1 MVAAAR
7 ASPKKLPLQA
17 GLAGL
22 VIRHRTSTGGLFIVH
37 EQNSVFHQS
46 KDSKLAQSL
55 EQDTGLE

>member
-7 ASPKKLPLQA
+7 VSLKKLP
-17 GLAGL
+17 
-22 VIRHRTSTGGLFIVH
+22 SSWFGGLDHSAPNVHWRTIVH